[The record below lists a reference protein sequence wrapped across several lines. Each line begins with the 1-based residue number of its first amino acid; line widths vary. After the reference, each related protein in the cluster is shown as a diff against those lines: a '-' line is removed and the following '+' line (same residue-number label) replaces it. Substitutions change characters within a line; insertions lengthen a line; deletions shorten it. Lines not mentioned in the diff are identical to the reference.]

1 MSTDSKSTDGLSA
14 NPLAAVDA
22 NWAWQR
28 YEPTAEAPWDLPRAA
43 HLLRRAG
50 FAPSW
55 NQLEEAVQ
63 NGCGPTIDRLL
74 VGDPGSEAF
83 YDQAEIS
90 AESLLGSNNPTNLPA
105 WWLNVMLHTPHP
117 LREKMTL
124 FWHGHFATSSA
135 KVTEVRMMRRQHGYL
150 RQHALGRFGPLLSA
164 VSKDPAMLI
173 WLDST
178 TNHKTHPNENF
189 GREVME
195 LFCLG
200 LGNYTEHD
208 IKEAARAF
216 TGWEVRQGEF
226 RFNSYQH
233 DPGAKT
239 VLGKTGSWTGD
250 DVLGILLEQP
260 ATGRFLVRKLFRYF
274 VSDAAEP
281 PESLVEPL
289 AQSLREHDYDMTW
302 LLRTLLASNLFYS
315 PHALRQK
322 IKPPVDLAVGLL
334 RALEGTANTY
344 ALADDLRILG
354 QAVFFPPN
362 VKGWDG
368 GTSWINSST
377 LLARANLV
385 WGLVS
390 DEPKFKTRIH
400 VERLAALG
408 GINDPAQQARR
419 LVELLISFPLPDEVY
434 IQLTAVAGDTGAGD
448 QRLRL
453 ARVVQAIATL
463 PEFQLA

>member
-1 MSTDSKSTDGLSA
+1 
-14 NPLAAVDA
+14 
-22 NWAWQR
+22 
-28 YEPTAEAPWDLPRAA
+28 
-43 HLLRRAG
+43 
-50 FAPSW
+50 
-55 NQLEEAVQ
+55 
-63 NGCGPTIDRLL
+63 
-74 VGDPGSEAF
+74 
-83 YDQAEIS
+83 
-90 AESLLGSNNPTNLPA
+90 
-105 WWLNVMLHTPHP
+105 
-117 LREKMTL
+117 
-124 FWHGHFATSSA
+124 
-135 KVTEVRMMRRQHGYL
+135 
-150 RQHALGRFGPLLSA
+150 
-164 VSKDPAMLI
+164 
-173 WLDST
+173 
-178 TNHKTHPNENF
+178 
-189 GREVME
+189 
-195 LFCLG
+195 
-200 LGNYTEHD
+200 
-208 IKEAARAF
+208 
-216 TGWEVRQGEF
+216 VRQGEF
-226 RFNSYQH
+226 RFNNDQH
-233 DPGAKT
+233 DPGVKT
-239 VLGKTGSWTGD
+239 VLGKTGAWTGD

-302 LLRTLLASNLFYS
+302 MLRTLLASNLFYS